1 MRISVSLDQV
11 TALTEA
17 MRISETGFAFVMLFF
32 LLRVKEFGALS
43 LILNR
48 RHLRGPDVRGIAK
61 PTPETRRKDD
71 CCRRTRLVVLCRL
84 AVIANA
90 DLSKLSEV

>member
-17 MRISETGFAFVMLFF
+17 MRILETGFAFVMLFF
-32 LLRVKEFGALS
+32 LLRVKVFGALS

-61 PTPETRRKDD
+61 PTPGTRTGRPTVAGGLGLWSYVGW
-71 CCRRTRLVVLCRL
+71 R
-84 AVIANA
+84 
-90 DLSKLSEV
+90 